1 MAYFNPQR
9 PSYIADPYP
18 ALARLRAEAPV
29 FYSEPHEAW
38 LVTSYAEC
46 LALLHDEAT
55 YASDPA
61 RSTGRVG
68 ERIRHQR
75 ESQVLGDTPRIG
87 QSDAPVHARLRGT
100 VAAAFTPRYVEGM
113 RGFIE
118 REVAALLDSVLRA
131 GAPFDAL
138 NDFGALLP
146 RAVIGAQLGAP
157 EPDREQVLAWATAL
171 MQTVNADLTPARRDE
186 AEAARDGLLDYL
198 GRVGRG
204 ETGAPESLIATMAR
218 AESEAR
224 RLTAAELLA
233 LTIDV
238 ALAGNDTT
246 ANLIG
251 NGVIALASHPEEE
264 ARLRSEPDWEAAVDE
279 MLRYDPPQQVI
290 ARFTTGPTTLRGKHI
305 PAGATVL
312 AHVAAA
318 NRDPAVFPAPDR
330 FDVGRR
336 GERHL
341 SLGMG
346 VHHCV
351 GAPLARV
358 EAEAAFRALLNRLT
372 ALRLAPGTAFPRG
385 PDWMLRS
392 AGAVPLLTGE
402 LLTG

>member
-1 MAYFNPQR
+1 MAYFNPSR
-9 PSYIADPYP
+9 PSYLADPYP

-38 LVTSYAEC
+38 IVTSYAEC
-46 LALLHDEAT
+46 LALLHDDAT

-61 RSTGRVG
+61 HSTGRVG
-68 ERIRHQR
+68 ERIRRQR
-75 ESQVLGDTPRIG
+75 EGQVLGDTPRIG
-87 QSDAPVHARLRGT
+87 QSDAAVHARLRGT

-113 RGFIE
+113 RDLVE
-118 REVAALLDSVLRA
+118 REVDHLLDGSLRA
-131 GAPFDAL
+131 ATPFDAL
-138 NDFGALLP
+138 NDFGTLLP

-157 EPDREQVLAWATAL
+157 EADREQVLAWAMAL
-171 MQTVNADLTPARRDE
+171 MQTLDADLTASRRAE
-186 AEAARDGLLDYL
+186 AEAARDGLLGYL
-198 GRVGRG
+198 GRVARG
-204 ETGAPESLIATMAR
+204 ETGDPESLIAEMAR
-218 AESEAR
+218 AEHEAH
-224 RLTAAELLA
+224 RLSPMELLA

-251 NGVIALASHPEEE
+251 NGTVALARHPEEQT
-264 ARLRSEPDWEAAVDE
+264 RLRAEPDWGTAVDE

-290 ARFTTGPTTLRGKHI
+290 ARFTTAPVTLRGKHI

-318 NRDPAVFPAPDR
+318 NRDPAAFPDPDR
-330 FDVGRR
+330 FDVARR

-351 GAPLARV
+351 GAPLAKV
-358 EAEAAFRALLNRLT
+358 EAEAAFRALFARLT
-372 ALRLAPGTAFPRG
+372 ALRLAPGAVFPRS

-392 AGAVPLLTGE
+392 AGAVPLATGD

>member
-38 LVTSYAEC
+38 IVTSYGEC
-46 LALLHDEAT
+46 LALLHDDET

-61 RSTGRVG
+61 HSTGRVG

-75 ESQVLGDTPRIG
+75 EGQVLGDTPRIG
-87 QSDAPVHARLRGT
+87 QSDASVHARLRGA
-100 VAAAFTPRYVEGM
+100 VAAAFTPRYVEGV
-113 RGFIE
+113 RGFVE
-118 REVAALLDSVLRA
+118 REVIALLDGVLRA
-131 GAPFDAL
+131 DEPFDVL
-138 NDFGALLP
+138 NEFGALLP
-146 RAVIGAQLGAP
+146 RAVIGVQLGAP
-157 EPDREQVLAWATAL
+157 EADRAQILAWATAL
-171 MQTVNADLTPARRDE
+171 MQTVNADLTPARRTE
-186 AEAARDGLLDYL
+186 AEAARDGLLGYL

-204 ETGAPESLIATMAR
+204 EAGDPESLIAAMAR
-218 AESEAR
+218 AEGDAG
-224 RLTAAELLA
+224 RLTGAELLA

-251 NGVIALASHPEEE
+251 NGVIALASHPAEE
-264 ARLRSEPDWEAAVDE
+264 ARLRVEPDWETAVDE

-290 ARFTTGPTTLRGKHI
+290 ARFTTRPTILRGKRI

-318 NRDPAVFPAPDR
+318 NRDPVTFPEPER
-330 FDVGRR
+330 FDVARR

-341 SLGMG
+341 SFGMG

-351 GAPLARV
+351 GAPLAKI
-358 EAEAAFRALLNRLT
+358 EAEAAFRALFERLT
-372 ALRLAPGTAFPRG
+372 MLRPAPGMAFPRG

-402 LLTG
+402 LFRG